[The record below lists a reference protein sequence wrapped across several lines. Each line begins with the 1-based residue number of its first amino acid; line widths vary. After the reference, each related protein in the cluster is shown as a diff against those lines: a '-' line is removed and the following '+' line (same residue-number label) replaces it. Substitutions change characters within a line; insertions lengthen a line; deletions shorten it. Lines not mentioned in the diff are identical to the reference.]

1 MSFHHPLV
9 LWLLVFPILWGF
21 LQWVRKGRPIVLPF
35 DHGTQKRGGALRFF
49 TTLADTLPAVLLAV
63 AVLLLAGPRKAAS
76 PKDVRVMSNIILCVD
91 VSGSMQSPFGNG
103 TRYTAAVE
111 AARAFCNYRKG
122 DAFGLTIFGNEYVHW
137 VPPTPELSAI
147 SSAMDYIDIRRL
159 PFGGTLIALALRGCR
174 DELKQV
180 SNDGDKAV
188 ILITDGGSADFGGGG
203 DRAVADEM
211 VESKI
216 RVFGIIIGQD
226 ESGSGMETITSA
238 TRGKLFNAT
247 DRSAMPGIF
256 AEIDRMQKARF
267 RQVADEW
274 VDDYR
279 ALTMIGLAAAAL
291 YALSLLGLRY
301 NPW

>member
-9 LWLLVFPILWGF
+9 LWLLVLPILWCF
-21 LQWVRKGRPIVLPF
+21 WQWVRKGRPITLPL
-35 DHGTQKRGGALRFF
+35 DHGRQKRGGSLRFF
-49 TTLADTLPAVLLAV
+49 TNLAGTAPGILLTV
-63 AVLLLAGPRKAAS
+63 AVLLLAGPRKAAP
-76 PKDVRVMSNIILCVD
+76 PKDVRVMNNIILCVD
-91 VSGSMQSPFGNG
+91 VSGSMGSPFGNG
-103 TRYTAAVE
+103 TRYSAAVE
-111 AARAFCNYRKG
+111 AARAFCHYRKG

-147 SSAMDYIDIRRL
+147 SSAMDYIDPKRL

-174 DELKQV
+174 DELQQTAK
-180 SNDGDKAV
+180 DGDKAV
-188 ILITDGGSADFGGGG
+188 ILITDGESADFGGGG

-211 VESKI
+211 AEAGI
-216 RVFGIIIGQD
+216 RVFGIVIDGD
-226 ESGSGMETITSA
+226 SAGLETITSA
-238 TRGKLFNAT
+238 TRGKLFMAG

-256 AEIDRMQKARF
+256 ADIDRMQKARF
-267 RQVADEW
+267 KQVADEW

-279 ALTMIGLAAAAL
+279 ALTLLGLSVAAL